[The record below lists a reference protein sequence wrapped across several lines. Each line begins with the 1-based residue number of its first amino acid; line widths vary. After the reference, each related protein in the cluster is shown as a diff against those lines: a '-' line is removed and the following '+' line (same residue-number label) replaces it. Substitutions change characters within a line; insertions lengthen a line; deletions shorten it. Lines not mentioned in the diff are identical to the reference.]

1 MLAPEE
7 GPADGAAVEALLD
20 RLRGL
25 RRRAGVAAGR
35 DPAVYGLAPP
45 RGRVLLGLAD
55 GSTAALDLGDDAP
68 VGGAFYARIGGEV
81 IAVSGSAA
89 SLLPPPG
96 SLRR

>member
-25 RRRAGVAAGR
+25 RRRAGVAPGR

-45 RGRVLLGLAD
+45 RGRVLVRLAD
-55 GSTAALDLGDDAP
+55 GGTTALDLGDDAP
-68 VGGAFYARIGGEV
+68 VGDAFYARLGKEV

-89 SLLPPPG
+89 SLVPPAA